1 MLAEPDLT
9 TALNGINPQT
19 VHGFYSRCVEFRHLS
34 ATGPYPVPG
43 PKPLW
48 GLGSKL
54 YGGRFTPKGA
64 FEAIYL
70 AEDPVTA
77 VAEVSGVIY
86 SPQAPM
92 PATAQPPWVLIT
104 VEGILLRVLDLT
116 VPGVRS
122 ALGTNEQ
129 ELTGAW
135 RHIQATGQEAPTQTL
150 GRVCHQS
157 GRLEA
162 IRFPSSKSTPRGVC
176 IVVFTDRLLSPSL
189 MKVFDPYGR
198 LAQQLP

>member
-1 MLAEPDLT
+1 MLAEPDL
-9 TALNGINPQT
+9 AAVLNRISPQAA
-19 VHGFYSRCVEFRHLS
+19 HGFYSRFVEFRHLS
-34 ATGPYPVPG
+34 TTGPHPAPG

-77 VAEVSGVIY
+77 MAEISGVLY

-92 PATAQPPWVLIT
+92 PLTAQPPWVLIT
-104 VEGILLRVLDLT
+104 VEGVLLRVLDLT
-116 VPGVRS
+116 ALGVQS
-122 ALGTNEQ
+122 ALGTNGQ

-135 RHIQATGQEAPTQTL
+135 RHIQAIGQEAPTQTL
-150 GRVCHQS
+150 GRVCHC
-157 GRLEA
+157 
-162 IRFPSSKSTPRGVC
+162 T
-176 IVVFTDRLLSPSL
+176 
-189 MKVFDPYGR
+189 
-198 LAQQLP
+198 LPAS

>member
-1 MLAEPDLT
+1 MLAEPDLI
-9 TALNGINPQT
+9 TALNGISPQT
-19 VHGFYSRCVEFRHLS
+19 VHGFFSRFVEFLHLS
-34 ATGPYPVPG
+34 TTGPHPAPS

-77 VAEVSGVIY
+77 MAEVSGVLY
-86 SPQAPM
+86 SLRAPM
-92 PATAQPPWVLIT
+92 PLTAQPPWVLIT

-116 VPGVRS
+116 VSGVQS
-122 ALGTNEQ
+122 ALVTNGQ

-157 GRLEA
+157 GRFEA
-162 IRFPSSKSTPRGVC
+162 IRFPSSKNTPNGVC
-176 IVVFTDRLLSPSL
+176 IAVFTDRLQSPSL
-189 MKVFDPYGR
+189 IKVFDPHGR

>member
-1 MLAEPDLT
+1 MLAEPELT
-9 TALNGINPQT
+9 TALNGIRPQT
-19 VHGFYSRCVEFRHLS
+19 VHGFYSRFVEFRHLGTTS
-34 ATGPYPVPG
+34 PHPAPDPR
-43 PKPLW
+43 PLW
-48 GLGSKL
+48 DLGSKL

-77 VAEVSGVIY
+77 MAEVTGVLY

-92 PATAQPPWVLIT
+92 PLKAQPPLVLIT

-116 VPGVRS
+116 ASGVQS
-122 ALGTNEQ
+122 VLGTNGQ

-135 RHIQATGQEAPTQTL
+135 RHIQATGQEAPTQIL

-157 GRLEA
+157 GRFEA
-162 IRFPSSKSTPRGVC
+162 VRFPSSKSTPHGVC
-176 IVVFTDRLLSPSL
+176 IAVFTDRLQSPSL
-189 MKVFDPYGR
+189 IKVFDPHGR
-198 LAQQLP
+198 LRQQLP